1 MVTAACTSPV
11 TFQSTHP
18 ARGATTD
25 HRTGGGRTV
34 YFNPRTPRGV
44 RLMEIDGILVRL
56 DISIHAP
63 REGCDANKMGTS
75 MQMIQF
81 QSTHPARGA
90 TRLAII
96 SPPQNNIS
104 IHAPREGCDRSLRA
118 HFTSNT
124 NFNPRTPRG
133 VRQQT
138 LPKSREFA
146 WLNLLICTRGRR
158 LSIQKQTR
166 LCSIKLSFMLFGCEP
181 AGEGVSSWTSHAT
194 KSKVRLEG
202 RSA

>member
-63 REGCDANKMGTS
+63 REGCDADLHGSSSGDPTISIHAPREGCDANKMGTS

-104 IHAPREGCDRSLRA
+104 IHAPREGCDRVAMCLP
-118 HFTSNT
+118 
-124 NFNPRTPRG
+124 PRDKQFQSTHPARG
-133 VRQQT
+133 
-138 LPKSREFA
+138 
-146 WLNLLICTRGRR
+146 
-158 LSIQKQTR
+158 
-166 LCSIKLSFMLFGCEP
+166 
-181 AGEGVSSWTSHAT
+181 AT
-194 KSKVRLEG
+194 V
-202 RSA
+202 